1 MSNVKIKV
9 LLGIVQC
16 SEGIQC
22 SKDVQCSEDIQC
34 SEGVQCSKNVQCSE
48 DVQIRRF
55 PMVGV
60 CPRISKDVQRIL
72 NVKQIFLF

>member
-16 SEGIQC
+16 SEG
-22 SKDVQCSEDIQC
+22 VQCSEDVQC
-34 SEGVQCSKNVQCSE
+34 SEGVQCSEDVQCLE

-60 CPRISKDVQRIL
+60 CPRVSKDVQRNL
-72 NVKQIFLF
+72 NVKQLFLF

>member
-16 SEGIQC
+16 SEG
-22 SKDVQCSEDIQC
+22 
-34 SEGVQCSKNVQCSE
+34 VQCSE

-60 CPRISKDVQRIL
+60 CPRVSEDVQRIL

>member
-1 MSNVKIKV
+1 MSSVKIKV

-16 SEGIQC
+16 SE
-22 SKDVQCSEDIQC
+22 DVQCWEDAQC
-34 SEGVQCSKNVQCSE
+34 SEGVQCSE

-60 CPRISKDVQRIL
+60 YPRVSESVQRIL

>member
-16 SEGIQC
+16 SEG
-22 SKDVQCSEDIQC
+22 VQCSEYVQC
-34 SEGVQCSKNVQCSE
+34 SEGVQCSEDVYCSK
-48 DVQIRRF
+48 DVQILRF

-60 CPRISKDVQRIL
+60 CPRVSEDVQRIL

>member
-9 LLGIVQC
+9 LFGIAQC
-16 SEGIQC
+16 SEGVQC
-22 SKDVQCSEDIQC
+22 SKDVQCSE
-34 SEGVQCSKNVQCSE
+34 GVQFSEDVQCSE
-48 DVQIRRF
+48 DVQIRTF

-60 CPRISKDVQRIL
+60 CPRVLEDVQRIL

>member
-1 MSNVKIKV
+1 MSNIKIKV

-16 SEGIQC
+16 SESVQC
-22 SKDVQCSEDIQC
+22 SKD
-34 SEGVQCSKNVQCSE
+34 VQCSE

-60 CPRISKDVQRIL
+60 CPRVLENVQRIL
-72 NVKQIFLF
+72 NVKQIFLFRK